1 MNSENVLK
9 RLLQKK
15 TQTEMVETFLRP
27 AKPAVKKKPN
37 KPGRPKIEKSKKARN
52 FTLCLAPQFVEFID
66 KMVVK
71 ETKVLGR
78 GRKVRFIIERFIE
91 HEKRSL
97 HHMKVLREALLNVQN
112 VLQSFGGRVKKG
124 QKLDLT
130 NKEKAEISK
139 VVDQVNTLLNLL
151 NYSPKVLHRMLPPGE
166 WAVLS
171 FCMNWKMNRGVVI

>member
-15 TQTEMVETFLRP
+15 TQTEMIETFL
-27 AKPAVKKKPN
+27 KPEKVTSKKRPN
-37 KPGRPKIEKSKKARN
+37 KPGRPKVAKEKKARN
-52 FTLCLAPQFVEFID
+52 FTLCLAPQFVDFID
-66 KMVVK
+66 KMIVK
-71 ETKVLGR
+71 DPKVQGR

-97 HHMKVLREALLNVQN
+97 HHMKVIRESLVNVQE

-130 NKEKAEISK
+130 SKEKTEITK
-139 VVDQVNTLLNLL
+139 AVDHVHTLLNLL
-151 NYSPKVLHRMLPPGE
+151 NYSPKTLHRMLPPGE

-171 FCMNWKMNRGVVI
+171 FCLNWKNNRGVLI

>member
-15 TQTEMVETFLRP
+15 TQNEIVESFL
-27 AKPAVKKKPN
+27 KPEKVTVKKAPK

-66 KMVVK
+66 KMIVK
-71 ETKVLGR
+71 DPKVQGR
-78 GRKVRFIIERFIE
+78 GRKIRFIIERFIE

-97 HHMKVLREALLNVQN
+97 HQMKVLRESLINVQN
-112 VLQSFGGRVKKG
+112 VLHGFGGRVKKG

-130 NKEKAEISK
+130 SKEKAEISK
-139 VVDQVNTLLNLL
+139 AVDQVHMLLKIL
-151 NYSPKVLHRMLPPGE
+151 NYSPKTLQRMLPPGE

-171 FCMNWKMNRGVVI
+171 FALNWKMNRGVVI